1 MKISKDRLK
10 EIIRQEIMNLELKES
25 IDIEEKLN
33 GYRLSGE
40 DPKKPRSTIDTS
52 DGALVAKGMETA
64 TERIPD
70 LKRGL
75 ERTDNPM
82 EVSDAIEQL
91 LTAITMANKKRP
103 IEGGDMSVLKTAAM
117 NALKQLDRK
126 AGGQPQG
133 EE

>member
-1 MKISKDRLK
+1 MQISKDRLK

-40 DPKKPRSTIDTS
+40 DPKKPRTTIDTS
-52 DGALVAKGMETA
+52 DGALVAKGMQTA
-64 TERIPD
+64 SERIPD

-82 EVSDAIEQL
+82 EISDAIEQL
-91 LTAITMANKKRP
+91 LTSVTMANKKRG
-103 IEGGDMSVLKTAAM
+103 IESGDMSMLRTAVM
-117 NALKQLDRK
+117 NAITQLDRK
-126 AGGQPQG
+126 AGD
-133 EE
+133 